1 MSRLQE
7 RFLSGDLSASSRMEQ
22 VLPYINNAQDIM
34 KGGLADILQAINT
47 SINTRAAG
55 MGQQIGE
62 SIISSGAVGHDV
74 GNAWATAMSPLYASG
89 IEAGAMARE
98 RNTAGVS
105 TLEASKGTT
114 LAGLMALSQ
123 QGLLTANQLENM
135 SIGGMKDSTVA
146 GDIFGGIT
154 SIMNILPALLKIDW
168 GKLLNSGAPPGTSV
182 NPEIADDMHY
192 GGR

>member
-1 MSRLQE
+1 MGESPQEGAAQAQRDDMSRLQE

-74 GNAWATAMSPLYASG
+74 GNAWATAMSPHDLY
-89 IEAGAMARE
+89 
-98 RNTAGVS
+98 
-105 TLEASKGTT
+105 LCK
-114 LAGLMALSQ
+114 
-123 QGLLTANQLENM
+123 
-135 SIGGMKDSTVA
+135 K
-146 GDIFGGIT
+146 
-154 SIMNILPALLKIDW
+154 
-168 GKLLNSGAPPGTSV
+168 
-182 NPEIADDMHY
+182 
-192 GGR
+192 